1 MVETQLE
8 GQPAKDAQMDASSHS
23 ESGIE
28 NCADTLIWIGKRFYP
43 KILCQKSSR
52 PLEFSYPSKG
62 YPSNGYPPKEIWP
75 QNCYVHEAEIRG
87 CCRKVPVIPNWLTP
101 GKSRIF
107 LAHQNGKR
115 KGCACLFGY
124 YVFNR
129 VEMVFPKKYSTIG
142 KGIILPRRITNFE
155 ALRSCG
161 RRPNKR
167 TDTRAKYFVDSLAAD
182 ILDIFRAGLGSGTYT
197 TAAKHRL
204 FVDAVKRA
212 GRIHNPPF
220 TTPHSL
226 IKSNAKVH
234 GELVLF
240 NTMEGEYPIIAR
252 IPRAHFLGLLR
263 VDGEK
268 LIQEVEEWYS
278 NKSRCTVKIPYCG
291 NGTGWTP
298 AHFAYEY
305 GFSITCAEEILEEYG
320 SILKKLPLG
329 KSYTVPGIGTFT
341 NNSEN
346 LHFKP
351 LAKCCDAAHSVTTRA
366 T

>member
-1 MVETQLE
+1 MVKTQLE
-8 GQPAKDAQMDASSHS
+8 GQPAKDARMNASSHS
-23 ESGIE
+23 ESRIE
-28 NCADTLIWIGKRFYP
+28 NCADTLIWIGKRFYSE
-43 KILCQKSSR
+43 ILCQKSSR
-52 PLEFSYPSKG
+52 PAGFSYPPKG
-62 YPSNGYPPKEIWP
+62 YLPKGTWP
-75 QNCYVHEAEIRG
+75 QDCYVHEAEIRG

-101 GKSRIF
+101 GESRVF
-107 LAHQNGKR
+107 LAYQNGIR

-129 VEMVFPKKYSTIG
+129 VEMVFPKKYSPIG

-161 RRPNKR
+161 RRPNKK
-167 TDTRAKYFVDSLAAD
+167 TDTRAKYLVDSLAAD
-182 ILDIFRAGLGSGTYT
+182 ILDIFRTKLGTGTYT
-197 TAAKHRL
+197 
-204 FVDAVKRA
+204 DAVKRNLFEEAVKKA
-212 GRIHNPPF
+212 GKIHNPPF
-220 TTPHSL
+220 TNPHNL
-226 IKSNAKVH
+226 IRSNAKVH

-240 NTMEGEYPIIAR
+240 DKIEGEYPIIAR

-268 LIQEVEEWYS
+268 LIQEVEEWYNS
-278 NKSRCTVKIPYCG
+278 KSKCIVKIPYCG

-305 GFSITCAEEILEEYG
+305 GFSITCAEKILEEYG
-320 SILKKLPLG
+320 SILESLPPG
-329 KSYTVPGIGTFT
+329 GSCTVPGIGTFT

-351 LAKCCDAAHSVTTRA
+351 LVRCCDAAQRGKTRA

>member
-8 GQPAKDAQMDASSHS
+8 GQPVKNARMNASSHS

-28 NCADTLIWIGKRFYP
+28 NCTDTLIWIGKRFYSE
-43 KILCQKSSR
+43 ILCQKSSR
-52 PLEFSYPSKG
+52 PLEFSYPPKG
-62 YPSNGYPPKEIWP
+62 YLPKGTWP
-75 QNCYVHEAEIRG
+75 QDCYVHEAEIRG
-87 CCRKVPVIPNWLTP
+87 CCRKVPVVSNWLTP
-101 GKSRIF
+101 GESRVF
-107 LAHQNGKR
+107 LAHQNGIR
-115 KGCACLFGY
+115 RGCACLFGY

-129 VEMVFPKKYSTIG
+129 VEVVVPKKYSTIG

-161 RRPNKR
+161 RRPNKK
-167 TDTRAKYFVDSLAAD
+167 TDTRAKYLVDGLAAD
-182 ILDIFRAGLGSGTYT
+182 ILDIFRAKMGTGTYT
-197 TAAKHRL
+197 
-204 FVDAVKRA
+204 DAVKRDLFEEAVAEA
-212 GRIHNPPF
+212 GKIHNPPF
-220 TTPHSL
+220 TTPHGL
-226 IKSNAKVH
+226 IRSNAKVR

-240 NTMEGEYPIIAR
+240 NTMGGEYPLIAR

-268 LIQEVEEWYS
+268 LMQEVEEWYNNQS
-278 NKSRCTVKIPYCG
+278 KCTVKIPYCN
-291 NGTGWTP
+291 NGTEWAP

-320 SILKKLPLG
+320 SILRSLLPRR
-329 KSYTVPGIGTFT
+329 SCTIPGIGTFT
-341 NNSEN
+341 NNSGN

-351 LAKCCDAAHSVTTRA
+351 LVKCCDAVHRSTTRA